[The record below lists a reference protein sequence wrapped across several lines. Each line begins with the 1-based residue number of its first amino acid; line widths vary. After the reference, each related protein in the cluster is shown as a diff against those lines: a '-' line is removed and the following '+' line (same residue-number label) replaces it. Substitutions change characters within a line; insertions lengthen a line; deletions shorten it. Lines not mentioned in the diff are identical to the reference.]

1 MSDFL
6 KSLVARQLGDAPTV
20 RPRLAGRFEPPPE
33 AFAPEVP
40 TRASAWGE
48 PDSDALELFLEVETR
63 PAPSRDVETP
73 HDNPTATR
81 PRTSQ
86 PEASDTPE
94 RLVFNR
100 EPRDESRPVLSNERT
115 SSQAPEHVHDAPPPD
130 NESERRDAHDT
141 PSITTAVVSRAR
153 TRAREENDTSVRPK
167 GIVPSFEEE
176 TARGVDERARGSRAH
191 DESSVEEGEPVKP
204 VTQTQ
209 RPAPFT
215 TRARADRRAP
225 STLEPREPSSREVDD
240 AQRPVAEVRP
250 STAST
255 LARREADGEQR
266 APEEKPSLIRVE
278 PARAKARAKE
288 NEGEAE
294 SYAARHVR
302 RARQEAAST
311 EPQPARRRARQT
323 ATHDGARQSA
333 EPVPIINVTIGRVEV
348 RATQGQPA
356 AKRRSDG
363 AAPRMSLE
371 DYLRRRNGEV
381 RE

>member
-6 KSLVARQLGDAPTV
+6 KSLVARQLGDAPMV

-33 AFAPEVP
+33 AFAPEAP
-40 TRASAWGE
+40 TRVSASGE
-48 PDSDALELFLEVETR
+48 PDSDARELFLEVET
-63 PAPSRDVETP
+63 PPTPSRDVETP
-73 HDNPTATR
+73 HDNPAATR

-94 RLVFNR
+94 RVVFIR
-100 EPRDESRPVLSNERT
+100 EPRAESRPVLSTERT
-115 SSQAPEHVHDAPPPD
+115 SPQASEQKHDAPPPGLG
-130 NESERRDAHDT
+130 SKTRDEHDT
-141 PSITTAVVSRAR
+141 PSLTVRPEPRTQ
-153 TRAREENDTSVRPK
+153 TRADEEGDASVRPPS
-167 GIVPSFEEE
+167 IVP
-176 TARGVDERARGSRAH
+176 A
-191 DESSVEEGEPVKP
+191 SVEEARPVKP

-209 RPAPFT
+209 RPAPFAT
-215 TRARADRRAP
+215 LARDDRRPP

-240 AQRPVAEVRP
+240 AQRPVAEVRT
-250 STAST
+250 SQTST
-255 LARREADGEQR
+255 LARPEADGEQR
-266 APEEKPSLIRVE
+266 APGEKSSLTRVE
-278 PARAKARAKE
+278 PARAEARKKE
-288 NEGEAE
+288 SEGEAE

-302 RARQEAAST
+302 RARQQEAAST

-333 EPVPIINVTIGRVEV
+333 EVAPIINVTIGRVEV

-363 AAPRMSLE
+363 ATPRMSLD